1 MIDTVFIQA
10 HWDSRDASSPK
21 SYTLGWRILPVA
33 NWVFKQPNVIGSA
46 MDTEADQN
54 LKPPI
59 LFSEAICSSYYW
71 ATRPHQ
77 RSRSWLTYFNFGV
90 RQVHCSRLSASVS
103 KTWRKRVVLYH
114 GFILT
119 EENSFIK
126 PPIYLLI
133 SHGLQS
139 HKNNPPK
146 RQTNNFWTAWASG
159 AEVFS
164 LPLSTSS
171 KGLPRSFSLL
181 RLGTMKVFNT
191 RRFITHSND
200 YTWGASLKARFLILL
215 GTLSKK
221 LFLVQDW
228 P

>member
-33 NWVFKQPNVIGSA
+33 NWVFKQPNVTGSA

-77 RSRSWLTYFNFGV
+77 RSRSWLLISILGLDKSIARDFL
-90 RQVHCSRLSASVS
+90 QVSVKHEES
-103 KTWRKRVVLYH
+103 GWCYTMV
-114 GFILT
+114 FILT